1 MHLHDPLRFARRSS
15 AILDDPSIDTL
26 AKTPPMVFK
35 SSGDVVSILN
45 QNKEWE
51 DTWASKIFDIIMLY
65 DPSISGHASATM
77 MESDV
82 EEESSDDEPLM
93 KRFRS
98 M

>member
-1 MHLHDPLRFARRSS
+1 
-15 AILDDPSIDTL
+15 
-26 AKTPPMVFK
+26 MVFK

-51 DTWASKIFDIIMLY
+51 DTWAGKIFDIITLY
-65 DPSISGHASATM
+65 DLSISGHASATM

-98 M
+98 T